1 MQGGYMEKV
10 VIIGGGYAGIY
21 ALRQLVQNKNIKIT
35 LIDKHTF
42 HNLQPEVYDLIA
54 NKSNIADVTIDLTTL
69 CLGFEHD
76 YLEYK
81 NLKVRNIDKD
91 AQKIYTEEQEIVE
104 YDYLIMAA
112 GTRTFF
118 PTQIEGLNNA
128 HDIKKL
134 HWAMFFKQSFENEL
148 FKKIRDEAKECADTH
163 IVVVGAGL
171 SGVEIAAEMA
181 YNSRK
186 FFKRGN
192 FSCDNLKISLISS
205 ADTILPGLNKELIN
219 ISHQRLKELGIKVIT
234 GTKLTKMEDGYAY
247 LSNGTK
253 INQSFL
259 IFTGGIES
267 SKIKGLENFDTNQR
281 GQLKVNK
288 FLQTNENKNIFAV
301 GDIAEVKTPEGELM
315 PPNVTIARITGT
327 VAGKNILNLIDK
339 RGLHECKPKLEGI
352 LIALGGKYA
361 AGNLYGLL
369 NVKGR
374 IAYEIKS
381 YVFSSYRKPLLKLI
395 KKGYNRL
402 KKIKENGN

>member
-1 MQGGYMEKV
+1 MEKV

-21 ALRQLVQNKNIKIT
+21 ALRELAKNKNIQIT

-69 CLGFEHD
+69 CMGLNHD
-76 YLEYK
+76 YVEYK
-81 NLKVRNIDKD
+81 NLKVRNIDKE
-91 AQKIYTEEQEIVE
+91 AKKIYTEEQEIVT

-118 PTQIEGLNNA
+118 PPQIPGLNNA

-134 HWAMFFKQSFENEL
+134 HWAMFFKQSFENQL
-148 FKKIRDEAKECADTH
+148 FKKINDEAKQCDDTH

-181 YNSRK
+181 YNSK
-186 FFKRGN
+186 MFFKRGN

-205 ADTILPGLNKELIN
+205 SATILPGLSQSLIN
-219 ISHQRLKELGIKVIT
+219 ISHQRLKSLGIKVIT
-234 GTKLTKMEDGYAY
+234 STKLTKLEDGYAH

-253 INQSFL
+253 IPHSFL
-259 IFTGGIES
+259 IFTGGVEA
-267 SKIKGLENFDTNQR
+267 SKIEGLEDFDTNGR
-281 GQLKVNK
+281 GQIKVNQY
-288 FLQTNENKNIFAV
+288 LQVPEHKNIFAI
-301 GDIAEVKTPEGELM
+301 GDIAEIKNKDGEIM
-315 PPNVTIARITGT
+315 PPNVTIARISGT
-327 VAGKNILNLIDK
+327 NAGKNILNMIAD
-339 RGLHECKPKLEGI
+339 RGLITCKPKLDGI

-361 AGNLYGLL
+361 AGDLMGLL

-374 IAYEIKS
+374 LAYEIKK

-395 KKGYNRL
+395 RTGYAKLRKL
-402 KKIKENGN
+402 S

>member
-1 MQGGYMEKV
+1 MEKV

-21 ALRQLVQNKNIKIT
+21 ALRELVKNKNIKIT

-69 CLGFEHD
+69 CVGLNHP

-81 NLKVRNIDKD
+81 NLKVRKIDQKD
-91 AQKIYTEEQEIVE
+91 KKIFTEEKEIVE

-118 PTQIEGLNNA
+118 PPSVPGLNNA

-134 HWAMFFKQSFENEL
+134 HWAMFFKQSFENQL
-148 FKKIRDEAKECADTH
+148 FNKIQDEAKKCDDTH

-181 YNSRK
+181 YNSKK

-205 ADTILPGLNKELIN
+205 SDSILPGLTKELIS
-219 ISHQRLKELGIKVIT
+219 ISHKRLKELGINVIT
-234 GTKLTKMEDGYAY
+234 NTKLQKCEDGFAH

-253 INQSFL
+253 IDYSFL
-259 IFTGGIES
+259 IFTGGVEA
-267 SKIKGLENFDTNQR
+267 SKITEELDVKRNAKGQIIVDEFMQSD
-281 GQLKVNK
+281 KD
-288 FLQTNENKNIFAV
+288 KNIFAI
-301 GDIAEVKTPEGELM
+301 GDAAEIKNKAGEIM
-315 PPNVTIARITGT
+315 PPNVTIARISGT
-327 VAGKNILNLIDK
+327 NAGKNILRKIKNKELIPC
-339 RGLHECKPKLEGI
+339 EPKLDGI

-361 AGNLYGLL
+361 AGNIFDLFH
-369 NVKGR
+369 VKGR
-374 IAYEIKS
+374 IAYEIKH
-381 YVFSSYRKPLLKLI
+381 YVFTSYRAPLLKLI
-395 KKGYNRL
+395 KAGYAKL
-402 KKIKENGN
+402 KKR

>member
-1 MQGGYMEKV
+1 MEKV

-21 ALRQLVQNKNIKIT
+21 ALRELAKNKNIQIT

-69 CLGFEHD
+69 CMGLNHD
-76 YLEYK
+76 YVEYK
-81 NLKVRNIDKD
+81 NLKVRNIDKE
-91 AQKIYTEEQEIVE
+91 AKKIYTEEQEIVT
-104 YDYLIMAA
+104 YDYLVMAA

-118 PTQIEGLNNA
+118 PPQIPGLNNA

-134 HWAMFFKQSFENEL
+134 HWAMFFKQSFENQL
-148 FKKIRDEAKECADTH
+148 FKKISDEAKQCDDTH

-181 YNSRK
+181 YNSK
-186 FFKRGN
+186 MFFKRGN

-205 ADTILPGLNKELIN
+205 SGTILPGLSQNLIN
-219 ISHQRLKELGIKVIT
+219 ISHQRLKSLGIKVIT
-234 GTKLTKMEDGYAY
+234 STKLTKLEDGYAH

-253 INQSFL
+253 IPHSFL
-259 IFTGGIES
+259 IFTGGVEA
-267 SKIKGLENFDTNQR
+267 SKIEGLEDFDTNGR
-281 GQLKVNK
+281 GQIKVNQY
-288 FLQTNENKNIFAV
+288 LQVPEHKNIFAI
-301 GDIAEVKTPEGELM
+301 GDVAEIKNKDGELM
-315 PPNVTIARITGT
+315 PPNVTIARISGT
-327 VAGKNILNLIDK
+327 NAGRNILNMIAD
-339 RGLHECKPKLEGI
+339 RGLIQCKPKLDGI

-361 AGNLYGLL
+361 AGDLMGLV

-374 IAYEIKS
+374 LAYEIKK

-395 KKGYNRL
+395 RTGYSKL
-402 KKIKENGN
+402 KKLS

>member
-1 MQGGYMEKV
+1 MEKV

-21 ALRQLVQNKNIKIT
+21 ALRELAKNKNIQIT

-69 CLGFEHD
+69 CMGLNHD
-76 YLEYK
+76 YVEYK
-81 NLKVRNIDKD
+81 NLKVRNIDKE
-91 AQKIYTEEQEIVE
+91 AKKIYTEEQEIVT
-104 YDYLIMAA
+104 YDYLVMAA

-118 PTQIEGLNNA
+118 PPQIPGLNNA

-134 HWAMFFKQSFENEL
+134 HWAMFFKQSFENQL
-148 FKKIRDEAKECADTH
+148 FKKISDEAKQCDDTH

-181 YNSRK
+181 YNSK
-186 FFKRGN
+186 MFFKRGN

-205 ADTILPGLNKELIN
+205 SGTILPGLSQNLIN
-219 ISHQRLKELGIKVIT
+219 ISHQRLKSLGIKVIT
-234 GTKLTKMEDGYAY
+234 STKLTKLEDGYAH

-253 INQSFL
+253 IPHSFL
-259 IFTGGIES
+259 IFTGGVEA
-267 SKIKGLENFDTNQR
+267 SKIEGLEDFDTNGR
-281 GQLKVNK
+281 GQIKVNQY
-288 FLQTNENKNIFAV
+288 LQVPEHKNIFAI
-301 GDIAEVKTPEGELM
+301 GDIAEIKNKDGELM
-315 PPNVTIARITGT
+315 PPNVTIARISGT
-327 VAGKNILNLIDK
+327 NAGRNILNMIAD
-339 RGLHECKPKLEGI
+339 RGLIQCKPKLDGI

-361 AGNLYGLL
+361 AGDLMGLV

-374 IAYEIKS
+374 LAYEIKK

-395 KKGYNRL
+395 RTGYSKL
-402 KKIKENGN
+402 KKLS